1 MKKIYYFVLPIAL
14 LLSCGNKKEGTGAAD
29 NIKLNTYKEKLS
41 YALGAEQGKMIL
53 ESGDPNLGKLDFKM
67 IIEGFDKG
75 FNSKDA
81 FSNEC
86 QTTLQNLF
94 GPYGQDFNT
103 TYLKAGCTCLGKTVG
118 SVFYDRWKKKGVL
131 DKIDLAM
138 AKIGFKHSLE
148 KRDTLIKMEVRQK
161 LVYDFVTDL
170 NKASG
175 AKMMEQAKKLPNV
188 RVLENG
194 LIIQTLQE
202 GTGGSPTSSDDV
214 KADYVLT
221 SAQGDTIESSLQY
234 KKQSGK
240 EIPAFNLGSVIP
252 GWTQGFPL
260 LKKGGKYKL
269 FVPGELAYGEQQ
281 AFESLCFYIE
291 FHDFG
296 KAGTLVQ
303 PPSPQQQQQQQ
314 QQH

>member
-1 MKKIYYFVLPIAL
+1 M
-14 LLSCGNKKEGTGAAD
+14 SCGDKKAD
-29 NIKLNTYKEKLS
+29 AENIELNTSKEKLS

-67 IIEGFDKG
+67 IIEGFNKG

-86 QTTLQNLF
+86 QTTLQKLF
-94 GPYGQDFNT
+94 GPYGQDFDT

-118 SVFYDRWKKKGVL
+118 SVFYDGWKKKGAL
-131 DKIDLAM
+131 DQIDLSM
-138 AKIGFKHSLE
+138 ATIGFKHSLE
-148 KRDTLIKMEVRQK
+148 KRDTLIKMDLRTKIVN
-161 LVYDFVTDL
+161 DFVVDL
-170 NKASG
+170 NRSNG
-175 AKMMEQAKKLPNV
+175 VKMMEKAKKLPNV
-188 RVLENG
+188 RILANG

-221 SAQGDTIESSLQY
+221 STQGDTIESSIQY

-240 EIPAFNLGSVIP
+240 EIPAFNLGGVIP
-252 GWTQGFPL
+252 GWMQSFPL

-269 FVPGELAYGEQQ
+269 FIPGELAYGAQKG
-281 AFESLCFYIE
+281 FESLCFYVE

-296 KAGTLVQ
+296 KAGTLVK
-303 PPSPQQQQQQQ
+303 PEPQQPQQRY
-314 QQH
+314 

>member
-1 MKKIYYFVLPIAL
+1 MKKIYYFVLPLVL
-14 LLSCGNKKEGTGAAD
+14 LMSCGDKEAD
-29 NIKLNTYKEKLS
+29 AENIKLNTFKEKLS

-86 QTTLQNLF
+86 QTTLQKLF
-94 GPYGQDFNT
+94 GPYGQDFDT

-118 SVFYDRWKKKGVL
+118 SVFYDGWKKKGAL
-131 DKIDLAM
+131 DKIDLSM
-138 AKIGFKHSLE
+138 AKIGFKHCLE
-148 KRDTLIKMEVRQK
+148 KRDTLIKMDLRTKIVN
-161 LVYDFVTDL
+161 DFVVDL
-170 NKASG
+170 NRANG
-175 AKMMEQAKKLPNV
+175 AKMMEKAKKLPNV
-188 RVLENG
+188 RILDNG

-221 SAQGDTIESSLQY
+221 STQGDTIESSIQY

-240 EIPAFNLGSVIP
+240 EIPAFNLGGVIP
-252 GWTQGFPL
+252 GWTQSFPL

-269 FVPGELAYGEQQ
+269 FIPGELAYGEQKG
-281 AFESLCFYIE
+281 FESLCFYIE

-296 KAGTLVQ
+296 KAGTLVK
-303 PPSPQQQQQQQ
+303 PEPQQPQQRY
-314 QQH
+314 